1 MSNFLYNSL
10 LRKDPD
16 PNARWSSAE
25 IQKEL
30 NNLDATID
38 NIDSGLLK
46 TTGDQSG
53 ISGQKV
59 FYNLYSNTGLPTY
72 LSVMKH
78 LQSDITPI
86 TGTGALGLTGT
97 IQEEFAITK
106 PNASFNLATIASL
119 NPVFRRSPL
128 SIYRAY
134 NSNTVTINYAKNIPL
149 AAYDLFKNGEVPPL
163 NQDTIKTEYWATSQ
177 SVAAGSVS
185 PTASDNTQYC
195 VIARYNDSTDTTDI
209 TILDVNSASTIADTK
224 SYRKLFT
231 FQSTPEGNASV
242 NAGTKHFMFENGEL
256 YYGHRYDI
264 QNSTIG
270 SWELSDFEKAPIL
283 VVGQIEPVSLTS
295 VTSNVTLSLDGE
307 PFLSLDLTT
316 TGAFCQHN
324 MTITIPFIWNNGAY
338 PVLSLGNNVNFS
350 VVGVISGGLY

>member
-46 TTGDQSG
+46 TTGNQAD
-53 ISGQKV
+53 ISGQKI

-97 IQEEFAITK
+97 IQEEFSITK
-106 PNASFNLATIASL
+106 PNASFSLANISSL
-119 NPVFRRSPL
+119 NPIFRRSPL
-128 SIYRAY
+128 SVYRAY

-163 NQDTIKTEYWATSQ
+163 NQDSIKLEYWATSQ
-177 SVAAGSVS
+177 SAAAGSIS
-185 PTASDNTQYC
+185 PTASDNTEYC
-195 VIARYNDSTDTTDI
+195 VVARYNDSTDTTDI
-209 TILDVNSASTIADTK
+209 TILDVNTVSTVADQK

-231 FQSTPEGNASV
+231 FQSTPEGNGLV

-256 YYGHRYDI
+256 FYGNRYDI
-264 QNSTIG
+264 DNSTVG
-270 SWELSDFEKAPIL
+270 SWGLADLERAPVFVI
-283 VVGQIEPVSLTS
+283 GQIEPVSLNSVDSNIS
-295 VTSNVTLSLDGE
+295 VTLDGVS
-307 PFLSLDLTT
+307 LMSLDLTQ

-324 MTITIPFIWNNGAY
+324 ITITIPFIWNNGSY
-338 PVLSLGNNVNFS
+338 PTFSLGTNVNFG
-350 VVGVISGGLY
+350 VVDIISGGLY